1 MTTDGKELRPFKTLS
16 RRTILNHGPYLTVE
30 SHTVQ
35 WPDGQVIADWPWIV
49 SPDASIILAVN
60 SDGRF
65 LCFRQTKYAVVGT
78 TLAPVAGM
86 IEPGEDPLTA
96 AKRELLEETGFEA
109 TEWIDLGSYK
119 VDPNRGVGVRHL
131 FLARKARQVTEPC
144 SDDIE
149 DQQLLFL
156 SRQELEDALGSG
168 EFKVLTC
175 CVALQYLAAN
185 KFKTKPGLAFGCCNT
200 WLACAVANA
209 EGL

>member
-1 MTTDGKELRPFKTLS
+1 
-16 RRTILNHGPYLTVE
+16 
-30 SHTVQ
+30 
-35 WPDGQVIADWPWIV
+35 
-49 SPDASIILAVN
+49 
-60 SDGRF
+60 
-65 LCFRQTKYAVVGT
+65 
-78 TLAPVAGM
+78 M

-168 EFKVLTC
+168 EFKVLSWAAAISL
-175 CVALQYLAAN
+175 ALQYLARA
-185 KFKTKPGLAFGCCNT
+185 G
-200 WLACAVANA
+200 
-209 EGL
+209 E